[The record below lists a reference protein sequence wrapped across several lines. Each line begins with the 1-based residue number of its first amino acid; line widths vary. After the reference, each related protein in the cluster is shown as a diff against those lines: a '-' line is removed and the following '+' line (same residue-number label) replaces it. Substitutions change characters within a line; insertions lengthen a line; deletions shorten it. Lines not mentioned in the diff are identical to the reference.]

1 MKRNRNGS
9 NKQDSTSRYCQET
22 VVVLYLKLQAETTC
36 SKTQKHAG
44 PETKVGSGKT
54 VEQSR
59 RPVRAAGRPPKG
71 WAPRPRPRPLA
82 RLSSRP
88 VWTPLPRQPCPHP
101 RQPLGPVDLTSRTWG
116 QTCPGLCSSHNPGLS
131 LEPPQPNSPLR

>member
-36 SKTQKHAG
+36 SKHRNTQVPKRRSGVGRPWSRVGGQFGRLAG
-44 PETKVGSGKT
+44 PR
-54 VEQSR
+54 Q
-59 RPVRAAGRPPKG
+59 G
-71 WAPRPRPRPLA
+71 WAPRPQPRPLA